1 VRFHCSECRANDEE
15 APPVEIAEITRIKA
29 CLNGQRSA
37 ADHPA
42 VPVTPSQLAGAAA
55 AAVAAGAEAVHV
67 HPRDSAGEQSLRAE
81 DVGAAVA
88 AIRAAC
94 PATPVGVTTGLWA
107 AADARAR
114 QHQVAAWAELN
125 DRQRPDFASVNLSE
139 EGWRQLAE
147 TLAAAGIRPEAGI
160 WSVSDADALAGY
172 QPRGTWLRI
181 LVEVMGVSSAQAGP
195 AADLILGRLG
205 QAGLEL
211 PVVVHGED
219 EGCWPLIAHAG
230 GLGLAVRIGLEDVL
244 TGPAGQPVAD
254 NAELVRLA
262 LGVWSDAAS
271 SGGGVPVADPR

>member
-1 VRFHCSECRANDEE
+1 
-15 APPVEIAEITRIKA
+15 VEIAEIARIKV

-37 ADHPA
+37 AEHPA
-42 VPVTPSQLAGAAA
+42 VPVTPGQLGDAAA

-67 HPRDSAGEQSLRAE
+67 HPRDPAGEQSLRAE

-107 AADARAR
+107 AADSRAR
-114 QHQVAAWAELN
+114 QYQVAAWAELD
-125 DRQRPDFASVNLSE
+125 DRRRPDFASVNLSE
-139 EGWRQLAE
+139 EGWKQLTE

-160 WSVSDADALAGY
+160 WSVDDADALAGY
-172 QPRGTWLRI
+172 QPRGAWLRI
-181 LVEVMGVSSAQAGP
+181 LVEVMGVPGAQAAP
-195 AADLILGRLG
+195 AADLILARLG
-205 QAGLEL
+205 QAAPDL

-230 GLGLAVRIGLEDVL
+230 RLGLPVRIGLEDVL
-244 TGPAGQPVAD
+244 TGPAGQLVAD

-262 LGVWSDAAS
+262 LGVWSDAAT
-271 SGGGVPVADPR
+271 SGGAEPAAGDG

>member
-1 VRFHCSECRANDEE
+1 
-15 APPVEIAEITRIKA
+15 VEIAEIARIKV

-37 ADHPA
+37 AEHPA
-42 VPVTPSQLAGAAA
+42 VPVTPSQLGDAAA

-67 HPRDSAGEQSLRAE
+67 HPRDPAGEQSLRAE

-107 AADARAR
+107 AADGRAR
-114 QHQVAAWAELN
+114 QYQVAAWAELD

-139 EGWRQLAE
+139 EGWKQLTE

-160 WSVSDADALAGY
+160 WSVDDADALAGY
-172 QPRGTWLRI
+172 QPRGAWLRI
-181 LVEVMGVSSAQAGP
+181 LVEVMGVPGAQAAP
-195 AADLILGRLG
+195 AADLILARLG
-205 QAGLEL
+205 QAAPDL

-230 GLGLAVRIGLEDVL
+230 RLGLPVRIGLEDVL

-262 LGVWSDAAS
+262 LGVWSDAAT
-271 SGGGVPVADPR
+271 SGRAEPAAGDG

>member
-1 VRFHCSECRANDEE
+1 
-15 APPVEIAEITRIKA
+15 VEIAEIARIKA

-37 ADHPA
+37 AEHA
-42 VPVTPSQLAGAAA
+42 ALPVTPSQLGAAAA

-67 HPRDSAGEQSLRAE
+67 HPRDAAGDQSLRAA

-107 AADARAR
+107 AVDARTR
-114 QHQVAAWAELN
+114 QYQVAAWAELD

-139 EGWRQLAE
+139 EGWQQLTE
-147 TLAAAGIRPEAGI
+147 TLAAAGVRPEAGI
-160 WSVSDADALAGY
+160 WSVDDVDALAGY
-172 QPRGTWLRI
+172 QPRGAWLRV
-181 LVEVMGVSSAQAGP
+181 LVEVMGVPGAQAAP
-195 AADLILGRLG
+195 AADLILARLG
-205 QAGLEL
+205 QAELDL

-219 EGCWPLIAHAG
+219 DGCWPLIAHAG
-230 GLGLAVRIGLEDVL
+230 RLGLAVRIGLEDVL

-271 SGGGVPVADPR
+271 SGGDVPAAAPG

>member
-1 VRFHCSECRANDEE
+1 
-15 APPVEIAEITRIKA
+15 VEIAEITRIKA
-29 CLNGQRSA
+29 CLNGKRSA
-37 ADHPA
+37 AEHPA
-42 VPVTPSQLAGAAA
+42 VPVTPDQLAEAAA

-67 HPRDSAGEQSLRAE
+67 HPRDAAGDQSLLAG

-88 AIRAAC
+88 AIRAEC

-114 QHQVAAWAELN
+114 QHQVDGWAELD

-139 EGWRQLAE
+139 EGWQGLTD

-160 WSVSDADALAGY
+160 WSVEDADVLAGY
-172 QPRGTWLRI
+172 EPRGGWLRI
-181 LVEVMGVSSAQAGP
+181 LVEVMGVPGAQAPGCADQILARIAQAG
-195 AADLILGRLG
+195 LG
-205 QAGLEL
+205 L

-219 EGCWPLIAHAG
+219 EGCWPLIVHAG
-230 GLGLAVRIGLEDVL
+230 RLGLPVRIGLEDVL
-244 TGPAGQPVAD
+244 TGPDGQPAAG

-271 SGGGVPVADPR
+271 GVASSGGAGPAAGSG